1 MEMVDL
7 YEVGQFSLGEGKSF
21 VEREKDVFKDRSAK
35 WCKMWLLPTGTHALW
50 QNIFGVTFEV
60 NEPTIISTPCQLIL
74 ERQAFAVKEM
84 LLTKEAL
91 PFRVKTK
98 TELCCL
104 YSEIVLIIAKAKNVF
119 QANPFYGFFYLV
131 VLSL

>member
-1 MEMVDL
+1 
-7 YEVGQFSLGEGKSF
+7 
-21 VEREKDVFKDRSAK
+21 
-35 WCKMWLLPTGTHALW
+35 MWLLPTGTHALW

-104 YSEIVLIIAKAKNVF
+104 YSEIVLIIAKAENVF
-119 QANPFYGFFYLV
+119 QANTFYGFFYLV
-131 VLSL
+131 VLSLEMDASVLIDHISKFGELHRSTIRNTLDFSTFFQS